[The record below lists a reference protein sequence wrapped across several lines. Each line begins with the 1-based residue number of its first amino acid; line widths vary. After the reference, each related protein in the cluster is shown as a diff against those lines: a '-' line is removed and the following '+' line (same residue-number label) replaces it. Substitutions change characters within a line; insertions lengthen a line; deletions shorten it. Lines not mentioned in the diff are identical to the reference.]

1 MKTLLTLFS
10 TGRNELETEIE
21 KATTPEQVVKLV
33 QNRLDG
39 LEKSYIASLNV
50 SQVRLASLFL
60 ETLRQSLGTLTAANE
75 TKISQPEPQQI
86 NKQVTKFPRNS
97 SILKVLQGLLGLGIL
112 GSLFS
117 LTQESSGAWM
127 DILLMSV
134 LVGLEVVLILDKNK
148 QENISVPPQLMEAS
162 RPIVQIDSK
171 VFLDNLGDALNT
183 IDLAVASAQEVKK
196 TLDSS
201 GIEEL
206 PELVNLLQRL
216 MGASFLENQYMAIE
230 LTKLIPQILLS
241 QGINALIYQAD
252 DAHSRREYFDFE
264 PNIDR
269 SAKDYVTITP
279 ALLKGDRLLRR
290 GRVIEPVK
298 LETKD

>member
-33 QNRLDG
+33 QSRIDG

-50 SQVRLASLFL
+50 SQVRLASFFL
-60 ETLRQSLGTLTAANE
+60 ETLRQSISTLTAANE
-75 TKISQPEPQQI
+75 SQISQPEPQQI
-86 NKQVTKFPRNS
+86 NKQATKFTRNT

-112 GSLFS
+112 SSLFS
-117 LTQESSGAWM
+117 LTQETSGAWM
-127 DILLMSV
+127 DILLMLV
-134 LVGLEVVLILDKNK
+134 LVGLEAVLILDKDK
-148 QENISVPPQLMEAS
+148 QENFSVSPQLMESS

-196 TLDSS
+196 TSDSS

-206 PELVNLLQRL
+206 PEIVNLLQRL

-230 LTKLIPQILLS
+230 LTKLIPQILMS
-241 QGINALIYQAD
+241 QGINALIYRPD
-252 DAHSRREYFDFE
+252 DAHSGREYFDFE
-264 PNIDR
+264 PNIDC
-269 SAKDYVTITP
+269 SVQDYVTITP

>member
-33 QNRLDG
+33 QNRIDG
-39 LEKSYIASLNV
+39 LEKNYIASLNV
-50 SQVRLASLFL
+50 SQVRLASFFL
-60 ETLRQSLGTLTAANE
+60 ETLRQSISTLTAANE

-86 NKQVTKFPRNS
+86 NQQTTKLPSNK
-97 SILKVLQGLLGLGIL
+97 SILKVLQGLLSIGIL
-112 GSLFS
+112 SSLFS
-117 LTQESSGAWM
+117 LTQQTAGAWM

-134 LVGLEVVLILDKNK
+134 LVGLEVVLRLDKDK
-148 QENISVPPQLMEAS
+148 QENVSVSPQLMEAS

-183 IDLAVASAQEVKK
+183 IDLAVASAQEAKK
-196 TLDSS
+196 TSDSS
-201 GIEEL
+201 GIEEV

-241 QGINALIYQAD
+241 QGINALIYQAN
-252 DAHSRREYFDFE
+252 DAQSRREYFDFE

-279 ALLKGDRLLRR
+279 ALLKGDKLLRR
-290 GRVIEPVK
+290 GRVIEPVN
-298 LETKD
+298 LENKD

>member
-39 LEKSYIASLNV
+39 LEKSYISSLNV
-50 SQVRLASLFL
+50 SQVRLASFFL
-60 ETLRQSLGTLTAANE
+60 ETLRQSISTLTAANE
-75 TKISQPEPQQI
+75 TKISQPNPQQI
-86 NKQVTKFPRNS
+86 NQQTSKFPSNK
-97 SILKVLQGLLGLGIL
+97 SILKGLQGLLSIGIL

-117 LTQESSGAWM
+117 LTQQTAGAWT

-134 LVGLEVVLILDKNK
+134 LVGLEVVLQLEKDKPAN
-148 QENISVPPQLMEAS
+148 NTNYPQLMEAS

-171 VFLDNLGDALNT
+171 VLLDNLGDALNT
-183 IDLAVASAQEVKK
+183 IDLAVASAQEAKK
-196 TLDSS
+196 TSDFS
-201 GIEEL
+201 GIEEV

-216 MGASFLENQYMAIE
+216 MGASFLDNPYMAIE
-230 LTKLIPQILLS
+230 LTKLVPQILVNE
-241 QGINALIYQAD
+241 GISSLIYRPNDPQ
-252 DAHSRREYFDFE
+252 SGREYFDFE

-279 ALLKGDRLLRR
+279 ALLKGDKLLRR
-290 GRVIEPVK
+290 GRVIEPVN
-298 LETKD
+298 LEKKD

>member
-33 QNRLDG
+33 QNRIDG

-50 SQVRLASLFL
+50 SQVRLASFFL
-60 ETLRQSLGTLTAANE
+60 ETLRQSISTLTAANE
-75 TKISQPEPQQI
+75 SQISQPEPQQI
-86 NKQVTKFPRNS
+86 NKQATKFTRNT

-112 GSLFS
+112 SSLFS
-117 LTQESSGAWM
+117 LTQETSGAWM
-127 DILLMSV
+127 DILLMLV
-134 LVGLEVVLILDKNK
+134 LVGLEAVLILDKDK
-148 QENISVPPQLMEAS
+148 QENFSVSPQLMESS

-196 TLDSS
+196 TSDSS

-206 PELVNLLQRL
+206 PEIVNLLQRL

-230 LTKLIPQILLS
+230 LTKLIPQILMS
-241 QGINALIYQAD
+241 QGINALIYRPD
-252 DAHSRREYFDFE
+252 DAYSGREYFDFE
-264 PNIDR
+264 PNIDC
-269 SAKDYVTITP
+269 SVQDYVTITP

>member
-39 LEKSYIASLNV
+39 LEKSYISSLNV
-50 SQVRLASLFL
+50 SQVRLASFFL
-60 ETLRQSLGTLTAANE
+60 ETLRQSISTLTAANE
-75 TKISQPEPQQI
+75 TKISQPEPQKI
-86 NKQVTKFPRNS
+86 NQQATKFPSNKL
-97 SILKVLQGLLGLGIL
+97 ILKGLQGLLSIGIL
-112 GSLFS
+112 SSLFS
-117 LTQESSGAWM
+117 LTQETAGAWT

-134 LVGLEVVLILDKNK
+134 LVGLEVVLRLDKDK
-148 QENISVPPQLMEAS
+148 PENNTNYPQLMEAS

-196 TLDSS
+196 TSDSS

-206 PELVNLLQRL
+206 PEVVNLLQRL
-216 MGASFLENQYMAIE
+216 MGASFLDNQYMAIE

-241 QGINALIYQAD
+241 QGINAMIYQSN

-269 SAKDYVTITP
+269 SAQDYVTITP

-290 GRVIEPVK
+290 GRVIEPVN
-298 LETKD
+298 LEIKD

>member
-33 QNRLDG
+33 QNRIDG
-39 LEKSYIASLNV
+39 LEKNYIASLNV
-50 SQVRLASLFL
+50 SQVRLASFFL
-60 ETLRQSLGTLTAANE
+60 ETLRQSISTLTAANE
-75 TKISQPEPQQI
+75 TKILQPEPQQI
-86 NKQVTKFPRNS
+86 NQQTTKLPSNK
-97 SILKVLQGLLGLGIL
+97 SILKVLQGLLSIGIL
-112 GSLFS
+112 SSLFS
-117 LTQESSGAWM
+117 LTQQTAGAWM

-134 LVGLEVVLILDKNK
+134 LVGLEVVLRLDKDK
-148 QENISVPPQLMEAS
+148 QENVSVSPQLMEAS

-196 TLDSS
+196 NSDSS
-201 GIEEL
+201 GIEEV

-241 QGINALIYQAD
+241 QGINALIYQAN
-252 DAHSRREYFDFE
+252 DAQSRREYFNFE

-279 ALLKGDRLLRR
+279 ALLKGDKLLRR
-290 GRVIEPVK
+290 GRVIEPVN
-298 LETKD
+298 LENQD